1 MKVPVDVQAE
11 LMGVS
16 ATATAAMS
24 IATPAAAG
32 GPRTTRVPQS
42 STRVVA
48 MTATTT
54 TVVGTAA
61 GTALFAARIVA
72 TRVAGSPAALAVVFL
87 VIFMF
92 LVFIG
97 LFFAMAALV
106 AWMQKVAQK
115 YLALKELQVLT
126 GEYIVKDLSELEKQY
141 SNGQDLEQG
150 NVGPSAHRAPM
161 WVPMMPQEVQIN
173 LYRDLQAVYGME
185 SR

>member
-1 MKVPVDVQAE
+1 MPSAAQEKKLRQTLITQVRRRTARSESPCGCAGRVDGRQCNC
-11 LMGVS
+11 LLRH
-16 ATATAAMS
+16 
-24 IATPAAAG
+24 PAA
-32 GPRTTRVPQS
+32 
-42 STRVVA
+42 A

-87 VIFMF
+87 VIFVF

-126 GEYIVKDLSELEKQY
+126 GEYMVKDLSELEKQY

-150 NVGPSAHRAPM
+150 KCRALSSSSSDVGPHDATGGSDQL
-161 WVPMMPQEVQIN
+161 VP
-173 LYRDLQAVYGME
+173 
-185 SR
+185 

>member
-1 MKVPVDVQAE
+1 
-11 LMGVS
+11 
-16 ATATAAMS
+16 
-24 IATPAAAG
+24 
-32 GPRTTRVPQS
+32 
-42 STRVVA
+42 

-87 VIFMF
+87 VIFVF

-126 GEYIVKDLSELEKQY
+126 GEYMVKDLSELEKQY

-173 LYRDLQAVYGME
+173 LYRDLQAVQLGLRSAWTLIKSPIVCTIHCKGANVQSCAYVVAELM
-185 SR
+185 S